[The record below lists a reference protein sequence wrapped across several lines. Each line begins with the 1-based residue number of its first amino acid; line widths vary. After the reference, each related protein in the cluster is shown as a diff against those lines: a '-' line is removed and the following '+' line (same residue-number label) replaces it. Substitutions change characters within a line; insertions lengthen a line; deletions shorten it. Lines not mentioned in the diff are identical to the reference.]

1 MADELGNDISSVAV
15 PVTGNLGIAPVGTTI
30 PTPVEG
36 ADPDFILPAAFRK
49 AGLIKED
56 GGPQWAW
63 EADGDPIK
71 FWQDGYSIP
80 SGLANVTL
88 VASFAQTDDFIR
100 SIIYGKTP
108 DANGF
113 IIVDGGGH
121 STQYVLFTEEIFKNG
136 TIRRRVAAVAGVQS
150 VSEDKSTRGEV
161 LGYEVTFSIER
172 SPVLGNGHFGEWLLP
187 STNGV
192 PTITAA
198 TPSAAAATESVT
210 ITGTLLTGATQV
222 KFGASNATSF
232 TVDSATQIT
241 AVVPA
246 GSAGSAQITV
256 ITPNG
261 TVTFPYT
268 RG

>member
-1 MADELGNDISSVAV
+1 MAADELGNDISAVAV
-15 PVTGNLGIAPVGTTI
+15 PVTGNLGIAPASTTV
-30 PTPVEG
+30 PTPSEG
-36 ADPDFILPAAFRK
+36 ADPGFTLPEAFTK

-88 VASFAQTDDFIR
+88 VASFAQTDNFIR
-100 SIIYGKTP
+100 SVIYGKTP
-108 DANGF
+108 DANGYLV
-113 IIVDGGGH
+113 VDGGGH
-121 STQYVLFTEEIFKNG
+121 STEYVLFTEEIFKNG

-150 VSEDKSTRGEV
+150 VSEDQSTRGEV
-161 LGYEVTFSIER
+161 LGYEVTFEIKR
-172 SPVLGNGHFGEWLLP
+172 SPLLGNGHFGEWLLP
-187 STNGV
+187 PLGV

-198 TPSAAAATESVT
+198 SPSAAEATESVT
-210 ITGTLLTGATQV
+210 ITGTGFTGATQV
-222 KFGASNATSF
+222 KFGASNATSYV
-232 TVDSATQIT
+232 VDSATQIT

-256 ITPNG
+256 VTPNG